1 MELRHLEYFVAVSEE
16 QNFTRAAARL
26 HIVQSAV
33 SAAIKSLERELGA
46 SLLDRNS
53 KRVLLTEAGRA
64 LLPRARVVLDAARDA
79 RDAVDDVRG
88 GLRGTVRIG
97 TLTSIKLIDLP
108 GLLGEYHRRFPH
120 VQLITGAAPSG
131 TQGLLESVAD
141 GRLDLAFVSDSG
153 RRPAGIDVRE
163 LASSVLDLVLP
174 SDHPLAERESV
185 TLHDIAPYDFIDS
198 PIGFGNRAVAD
209 RAFADAGLQRRVSI
223 EITDIS
229 TGVAYVR
236 NGLGISLLP
245 RFVLT
250 ERSGVVVTTVSE
262 VDLTWPLAVATS
274 STRAPSAAVRALLGV
289 LDEFLA

>member
-1 MELRHLEYFVAVSEE
+1 M
-16 QNFTRAAARL
+16 
-26 HIVQSAV
+26 
-33 SAAIKSLERELGA
+33 
-46 SLLDRNS
+46 
-53 KRVLLTEAGRA
+53 
-64 LLPRARVVLDAARDA
+64 
-79 RDAVDDVRG
+79 
-88 GLRGTVRIG
+88 
-97 TLTSIKLIDLP
+97 
-108 GLLGEYHRRFPH
+108 
-120 VQLITGAAPSG
+120 
-131 TQGLLESVAD
+131 
-141 GRLDLAFVSDSG
+141 
-153 RRPAGIDVRE
+153 RE

-250 ERSGVVVTTVSE
+250 ERSGVVVTTVSG